1 MKSYNQITKE
11 ALTTLLHIALE
22 LRKVDQNFDV
32 NKLLVFASVAL
43 HNGVTAQTLSDELNI
58 VKTTMSG
65 VVATLSP
72 EGYKRGK
79 EGNLVAG
86 YGLLVQE
93 PSRHDAR
100 AKELYLT
107 FDGQQLVD
115 RLINIIKEKADDT

>member
-11 ALTTLLHIALE
+11 ALTTLFRIALE
-22 LRKVDQNFDV
+22 LRNIDPNFDA
-32 NKLLVFASVAL
+32 NKLLVFISVAL
-43 HNGVTAQTLSDELNI
+43 QNGITAQTLANELNI

-65 VVATLSP
+65 VVATLTP

-115 RLINIIKEKADDT
+115 RLIKIIEGNMDGT